1 MGKKKHKKK
10 KADKKDPNSSTIC
23 TNRQAKRE
31 YEILEQLEC
40 GIELRGSEVKSIRAG
55 NVSINQA
62 YGRVEN
68 GQVWLVNVDIG
79 EYSQANVM
87 NHDPTRKRRLL
98 LHRREIR
105 KFAEYSAEKGLTLVP
120 LSMYFVRGLVK
131 VKLAIG
137 RGRRE
142 YDKRDKLR
150 RDADRREMQQIK
162 RP

>member
-1 MGKKKHKKK
+1 MGKKKKKP
-10 KADKKDPNSSTIC
+10 DKKDPNSATIC
-23 TNRQAKRE
+23 TNRKAKRE

-40 GIELRGSEVKSIRAG
+40 GIELLGSEVKSIRAG
-55 NVSINQA
+55 NVSINEA
-62 YGRVEN
+62 FGRVED

-79 EYSQANVM
+79 EYSHANVM

-105 KFAEYSAEKGLTLVP
+105 KFAESSSEKGLTLVP
-120 LSMYFVRGLVK
+120 LSMYFTRGIVK

-137 RGRRE
+137 RGRRV

-150 RDADRREMQQIK
+150 KAADKREMQQVK